1 LAASEYARGRLLQ
14 SQGKTAEG
22 LATLRHAQDV
32 QDVLADADPRNN
44 ELQRERARI
53 YSAIGFA
60 LLNLDNP
67 EPEAALTAYKEA
79 LSIRQKLYDHNPAA
93 TNSCRDLA
101 RGHFNL
107 GGLLLQTGKMSEA
120 ATEYRKALALDQK
133 LAEDNPAVTRFR
145 CNLGYSHTAL
155 GEALSRS
162 DKREAEAEFR
172 RALALFEKLTAENPH
187 VTEFLRGI
195 EASHYHLYWLLSKMG
210 RLAEEK
216 AEHRKFVATYEK
228 LAVDNP
234 SVPEFRQNQAHV
246 LTILGSRL
254 ADAGELREAEIEIRQ
269 AIAIGQKLVDD
280 NPALAGYRDSLA
292 SSHWDLG
299 NLLSRMG
306 KLSEAEAVHRKALA
320 IRQRLAEDNQGVV
333 WQGTQPLYGPYVSIY
348 QERVADSLGALGRLF
363 AQAGK
368 NNEAMDYY
376 HLEEEVRQKLV
387 DATPSDEGRQLSDK
401 DFAVYPSMGRT
412 DELASC
418 QVNSANFLRGVGKHA
433 EARSACQ
440 RALALLEPL
449 AKAHPENPIYL
460 GRLAE
465 IYLRSGQLRCDAG
478 DLTGATSAWKQAVM
492 FYDRVRSSRTVQLEP
507 SQMFLLAGCHAGLSA
522 LASRPAS
529 GVQAAEGPTESDR
542 AMKWLRQAVAVGY
555 RNPAAY
561 RTENALDSLRSR
573 PDFKL
578 LMIDL
583 EFPDDPFARGD

>member
-1 LAASEYARGRLLQ
+1 
-14 SQGKTAEG
+14 
-22 LATLRHAQDV
+22 
-32 QDVLADADPRNN
+32 
-44 ELQRERARI
+44 
-53 YSAIGFA
+53 
-60 LLNLDNP
+60 
-67 EPEAALTAYKEA
+67 
-79 LSIRQKLYDHNPAA
+79 
-93 TNSCRDLA
+93 
-101 RGHFNL
+101 
-107 GGLLLQTGKMSEA
+107 MSEA

-145 CNLGYSHTAL
+145 SDLGYSLNAL

-162 DKREAEAEFR
+162 DQREAESEFR

-187 VTEFLRGI
+187 VIEFLRGI

-216 AEHRKFVATYEK
+216 AEHRRLVATFEK

-234 SVPEFRQNQAHV
+234 SVPEFRQYQAGM
-246 LTILGSRL
+246 LTLLGSRL
-254 ADAGELREAEIEIRQ
+254 VDAGELQEAEIEIGQ
-269 AIAIGQKLVDD
+269 AITIHNKLVDD
-280 NPALAGYRDSLA
+280 NPTVASFRQTLA

-299 NLLSRMG
+299 NLLLRMG
-306 KLSEAEAVHRKALA
+306 KISEAEAVHRKALA

-333 WQGTQPLYGPYVSIY
+333 WLGTQPRYGPYVGIY
-348 QERVADSLGALGRLF
+348 QTEMADSLGALARLF
-363 AQAGK
+363 AQTGK

-376 HLEEEVRQKLV
+376 HREEEVRQKLV

-401 DFAVYPSMGRT
+401 DFAVYPSVGHR

-433 EARSACQ
+433 EALSACQ

-449 AKAHPENPIYL
+449 VKAHPENPVYL

-465 IYLRSGQLRCDAG
+465 IYLRSGQLRRDVG
-478 DLTGATSAWKQAVM
+478 DLSGATSAWKQAVM
-492 FYDRVRSSRTVQLEP
+492 FYDRVRSSRTVHLEP

-555 RNPAAY
+555 RNPASY
-561 RTENALDSLRSR
+561 RTETALDSLRSR